1 MPVFLKKQVANFG
14 EFVSWLE
21 EDQQALIS
29 KKLHIEESDP
39 NYAEWK
45 MYKDKLMLKM
55 QSDDKFAKV
64 LDRIQELRIGM

>member
-1 MPVFLKKQVANFG
+1 
-14 EFVSWLE
+14 
-21 EDQQALIS
+21 
-29 KKLHIEESDP
+29 
-39 NYAEWK
+39 